1 MTRQAAVEV
10 AARLALLLVLAWLVS
25 ALRALLP

>member
-1 MTRQAAVEV
+1 MNRQAAAEV
-10 AARLALLLVLAWLVS
+10 IARLALLLVLALLVS